1 MTTTT
6 ALQNHLTGYP
16 WAKHLLRTGYSVAL
30 RMHTFATAQRS
41 DGPPRV
47 WYGGARTGDRGGP
60 LVKVKRLR
68 EFFPEVWV
76 RYNLVYLLSNA
87 PYLPASALGILKQRK
102 VPTVYNQNGVFY
114 KAWYAG
120 DWIAENLRMARAY
133 QIADW
138 VFYQS
143 EFCKRA
149 ADRFLG
155 ARSGQGEV
163 LYNAVDTRRF
173 TPRTDTGSG
182 APFVFLAT
190 GKLDDHLYYRIDCIL
205 GGLAMARRRGLD
217 AQLIVAGKLSP
228 SVRERADRQADGLGI
243 SKVVVFPG
251 PYSQIEAP
259 ALYRSADAY
268 LSTTHQD
275 ACPNAVLEAL
285 ASGLPV
291 IYAGTGGVP
300 ELVGTEAG
308 VGLGCIENFEAVQVP
323 SAETIAEAM
332 AQVANSGG
340 AMSLAARE
348 RAVQRFDMEAWI
360 ERHRTVFTQLL
371 QDHGVVKT

>member
-1 MTTTT
+1 MLLAHAITT
-6 ALQNHLTGYP
+6 ARH
-16 WAKHLLRTGYSVAL
+16 R
-30 RMHTFATAQRS
+30 
-41 DGPPRV
+41 DGSPRV
-47 WYGGARTGDRGGP
+47 WYGGARAGNMGGP
-60 LVKVKRLR
+60 LVKIKRLR
-68 EFFPEVWV
+68 EHFPEDRWH
-76 RYNLVYLLSNA
+76 YNVVCLLSNT
-87 PYLPASALGILKQRK
+87 PYLPDLALNILKRCGIPI
-102 VPTVYNQNGVFY
+102 VHNQNGVFY

-120 DWIAENLRMARAY
+120 DWGAENRRMARSY

-149 ADRFLG
+149 ADKFLG
-155 ARSGQGEV
+155 VRLGQGEI

-173 TPRTDTGSG
+173 SPRTDRGSG

-205 GGLAMARRRGLD
+205 GGLAMARRRGLN

-228 SVRERADRQADGLGI
+228 SVRERADRQAGALAI
-243 SKVVVFPG
+243 CQAVVFPG
-251 PYSQIEAP
+251 SYSQAEAP
-259 ALYRSADAY
+259 AIYRAADAY

-308 VGLGCIENFEAVQVP
+308 VGLGCIENFEAVEVP
-323 SAETIAEAM
+323 SAEAVAEAM
-332 AQVANSGG
+332 ARVANSGE

-348 RAVQRFDMEAWI
+348 RAVRLFDMEAWI
-360 ERHRTVFTQLL
+360 ERHRVVFTKLL
-371 QDHGVVKT
+371 QDRGVVEA